1 MKDTHFTATIQTT
14 SGGRTA
20 QLTGEGDMVVRPSS
34 AFHVKVQ
41 GTFGGTTVS
50 EEVIT
55 KGGTDYVRE
64 GAQKFK
70 ASLSSQASDVNS
82 WQQRCSERSS

>member
-41 GTFGGTTVS
+41 GTLGGTTVS
-50 EEVIT
+50 E
-55 KGGTDYVRE
+55 K
-64 GAQKFK
+64 
-70 ASLSSQASDVNS
+70 
-82 WQQRCSERSS
+82 